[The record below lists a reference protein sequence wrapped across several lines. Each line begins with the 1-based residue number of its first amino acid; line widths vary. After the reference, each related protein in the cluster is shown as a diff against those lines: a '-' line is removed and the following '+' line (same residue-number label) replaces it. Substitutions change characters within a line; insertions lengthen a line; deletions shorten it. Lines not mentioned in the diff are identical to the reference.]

1 MSTDTIRED
10 VSVLNVNQAAEK
22 ILAMDAPEPS
32 DDAESTEETEEVEIE
47 EPEETEES
55 ENDSEET
62 EEPDEAPEETEES
75 DLAESDEVASYRA
88 DMTESL
94 KEGREHYDHIK
105 VPIKVNGVEGEATL
119 TELVRDFQKTENLG
133 QKTKLLASE
142 RAALDEEISSQRA
155 QYGEALS
162 NAASL
167 VNQLEQQLIQSTE
180 DIDWKDLREND
191 PAEFSAKKQEILERQ
206 QQFQNAKGKIAQ
218 EHQEK
223 LAEHFENVI
232 SRESSALIEDFPEWA
247 DEKVGSTEKMKV
259 REYLINEGFTS
270 LEVDG
275 SVDKDGN
282 IISAGI
288 VDHRAIKL
296 AYKAMMHDAGGKKVE
311 LTKKRVRKLPKVA
324 RPGKPSS
331 KAEKNAVRTK
341 KLKGRLNKSGRVDDA
356 ATLIMDNL
364 FGGS

>member
-1 MSTDTIRED
+1 M
-10 VSVLNVNQAAEK
+10 
-22 ILAMDAPEPS
+22 
-32 DDAESTEETEEVEIE
+32 
-47 EPEETEES
+47 
-55 ENDSEET
+55 
-62 EEPDEAPEETEES
+62 
-75 DLAESDEVASYRA
+75 
-88 DMTESL
+88 
-94 KEGREHYDHIK
+94 
-105 VPIKVNGVEGEATL
+105 
-119 TELVRDFQKTENLG
+119 
-133 QKTKLLASE
+133 
-142 RAALDEEISSQRA
+142 
-155 QYGEALS
+155 
-162 NAASL
+162 
-167 VNQLEQQLIQSTE
+167 
-180 DIDWKDLREND
+180 REND

-232 SRESSALIEDFPEWA
+232 SRESSALIEDFPDWA
-247 DEKVGSTEKMKV
+247 NEKVGSTEKIKV
-259 REYLINEGFTS
+259 REYLINEGFTP

-324 RPGKPSS
+324 KPGKPSS

-341 KLKGRLNKSGRVDDA
+341 KLKGRLNKTGRIDDA

-364 FGGS
+364 FGGSK

>member
-10 VSVLNVNQAAEK
+10 VSVLNVNQAADK

-32 DDAESTEETEEVEIE
+32 DDAESTEETPEEEV
-47 EPEETEES
+47 
-55 ENDSEET
+55 
-62 EEPDEAPEETEES
+62 EETEES
-75 DLAESDEVASYRA
+75 DELENSEETEESDDEPAEETEESDSPESDEVASYTA

-94 KEGREHYDHIK
+94 KEGREHYDKIK
-105 VPIKVNGVEGEATL
+105 VPIKVNGVESEATL
-119 TELVRDFQKTENLG
+119 TELVRDFQLNGNLD
-133 QKTKLLASE
+133 QKTKSLASE
-142 RAALDEEISSQRA
+142 KAALDEEISTQRVK
-155 QYGEALS
+155 YSEALS

-167 VNQLEQQLIQSTE
+167 VNQLEQQLVQSAE

-191 PAEFSAKKQEILERQ
+191 PAEFSAKKQELLERQ

-259 REYLINEGFTS
+259 REYLINEGFTP

-296 AYKAMMHDAGGKKVE
+296 AYKAMMHDAGDKKVDI
-311 LTKKRVRKLPKVA
+311 TKKRVRKLPKVA
-324 RPGKPSS
+324 KPGKPSS
-331 KAEKNAVRTK
+331 KAEKNAVRSK
-341 KLKGRLNKSGRVDDA
+341 RQRGRLKKSGRTDDA
-356 ATLIMDNL
+356 AALIMDNL

>member
-10 VSVLNVNQAAEK
+10 VSFLNVNQAADK

-32 DDAESTEETEEVEIE
+32 DDAESTEET
-47 EPEETEES
+47 PEEEI
-55 ENDSEET
+55 
-62 EEPDEAPEETEES
+62 EETEES
-75 DLAESDEVASYRA
+75 DELEDSEETEDEPAEESEESDSPESDEVASYTA

-94 KEGREHYDHIK
+94 REGREHYDKIK
-105 VPIKVNGVEGEATL
+105 VPIKVNGVESEATL
-119 TELVRDFQKTENLG
+119 TELVRDFQKNENLD
-133 QKTKLLASE
+133 QKTKSLASE
-142 RAALDEEISSQRA
+142 KAALDEEISTQRVK
-155 QYGEALS
+155 YSEALS

-167 VNQLEQQLIQSTE
+167 VNQLEQQLIQSAE
-180 DIDWKDLREND
+180 AIDWKDLREND
-191 PAEFSAKKQEILERQ
+191 PAEFSAKKQELLERQ

-223 LAEHFENVI
+223 LAEHFESLI

-247 DEKVGSTEKMKV
+247 DSKVGTAEKMKV
-259 REYLINEGFTS
+259 REYLINEGFAP

-282 IISAGI
+282 IIAAGI

-296 AYKAMMHDAGGKKVE
+296 AYKAMMYDAGDKKVE
-311 LTKKRVRKLPKVA
+311 ITKKRVRKLPKVA

-331 KAEKNAVRTK
+331 KAEKNAVRAK
-341 KLKGRLNKSGRVDDA
+341 RQRGRLKKTGRTDDA
-356 ATLIMDNL
+356 AALIMDNL